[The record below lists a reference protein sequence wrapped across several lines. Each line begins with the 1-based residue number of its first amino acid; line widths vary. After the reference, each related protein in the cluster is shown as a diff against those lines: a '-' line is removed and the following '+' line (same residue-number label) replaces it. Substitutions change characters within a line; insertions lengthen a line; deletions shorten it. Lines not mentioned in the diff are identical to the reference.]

1 MAQRRPPRRQPN
13 KLMSSPEPRGQMS
26 DLASFDPS
34 AMAGGG
40 RGVIMGSQMPGTG
53 LGPSR
58 EALEWWKNRGRGGT
72 GGQQYPDP
80 MPPQYPPGQR
90 YPSPMPPGGGGGMP
104 PGPQREFPQM
114 PPLGGGRG
122 PMGPPIGR
130 GDISSP
136 RGYPMPPSDFP
147 QPMPWGGGIPNRP
160 VDIPP
165 FRESPR
171 LPPRGG
177 RNPGPP
183 RPLSD
188 FRPMGPIERGD
199 GGFPK
204 PQGRNTM
211 GDIGTM
217 QPLPAPNN
225 GGGFGGGLGI
235 ANAVAGQYGSLQPPP
250 APLNHDAEYY
260 RQDLKKRRRAKQPR
274 RQATGPGDITA

>member
-1 MAQRRPPRRQPN
+1 
-13 KLMSSPEPRGQMS
+13 MSSPESRGQMS

-40 RGVIMGSQMPGTG
+40 GSPY
-53 LGPSR
+53 
-58 EALEWWKNRGRGGT
+58 NRSPWGG
-72 GGQQYPDP
+72 GIPNRPVNIPLPQRDP
-80 MPPQYPPGQR
+80 LR
-90 YPSPMPPGGGGGMP
+90 TPPGGWGGWGGYDP
-104 PGPQREFPQM
+104 AREREFPRM

-122 PMGPPIGR
+122 PMGSPIGR
-130 GDISSP
+130 GDISGP

-147 QPMPWGGGIPNRP
+147 PPMPWGGGIPNRP

-199 GGFPK
+199 ASKDDRMAGLFGDSRSVYQSARPRRESK
-204 PQGRNTM
+204 IRKRARGQGR
-211 GDIGTM
+211 
-217 QPLPAPNN
+217 
-225 GGGFGGGLGI
+225 
-235 ANAVAGQYGSLQPPP
+235 YGSDVG
-250 APLNHDAEYY
+250 N
-260 RQDLKKRRRAKQPR
+260 
-274 RQATGPGDITA
+274 ITA